1 MALFLLFVG
10 PCVSLAA
17 ISEMS
22 NVMLNGRPVRRSD
35 RPLFAASTPLEVCF
49 SLADYRYSGPHDE
62 QEYLLFMIVPQG
74 KTNAADLV
82 SLPLEQI
89 GLIDASGIAGPNNM
103 NLTRCHRMK
112 TPPHE
117 GTFVIYSFLIP
128 FLTPQKLVPPGST
141 DSTLAT
147 VPATDRSRV
156 LQHIQVNAAAKAPLA
171 TFVINQAVSEPTE
184 PSYSTYLR
192 VNGKAPVTESIKP
205 GLSAQPAI
213 ISWETSPVGPKFE
226 YRYRTYPDEVDWSP
240 WGTQRECKVS
250 FLPVGTH
257 SFQVEPKYADAN
269 GHERTLPVAY
279 YQFFLERPFVA
290 APTKGTNGGGTDHA
304 PPPSITYPASEALV
318 LAISK
323 FNAFQDLP
331 FVAEDA
337 SAMKTV
343 LTKRGFHVSAPPTV
357 VQRQAV
363 LETITNFLKGVV
375 PDSRVL
381 IYLSTHGFVDPD
393 VETRDYLATYDC
405 DPKIP
410 VATCILVQ
418 DLEST
423 ILGVLQKKNIRHFL
437 LLVDACASGMGVA
450 TKSYSFPEAGTLRPG
465 AHVITAG
472 TAEEEARA
480 SADGKMSVF
489 TKYLVEGL
497 DGKADTYQDG
507 VITVSEL
514 LTYVR
519 WNVAN
524 ETQSSQTPMLGRLS
538 GSGEMLFE
546 LAPSH

>member
-1 MALFLLFVG
+1 M
-10 PCVSLAA
+10 
-17 ISEMS
+17 
-22 NVMLNGRPVRRSD
+22 R
-35 RPLFAASTPLEVCF
+35 
-49 SLADYRYSGPHDE
+49 
-62 QEYLLFMIVPQG
+62 
-74 KTNAADLV
+74 
-82 SLPLEQI
+82 
-89 GLIDASGIAGPNNM
+89 
-103 NLTRCHRMK
+103 

-117 GTFVIYSFLIP
+117 GTYVIYSFLIP
-128 FLTPQKLVPPGST
+128 FLTPAKLVPSGST

-156 LQHIQVNAAAKAPLA
+156 LRHVEANAAAKSPLA
-171 TFVINQAVSEPTE
+171 TFVTGHPVNEPAE
-184 PSYSTYLR
+184 PAYLTYLR
-192 VNGKAPVTESIKP
+192 VNGNAPAPDAIKP

-213 ISWETSPVGPKFE
+213 LSWETSPAGPKFE
-226 YRYRTYPDEVDWSP
+226 YRFRIYPDELDWSP
-240 WGTQRECKVS
+240 WGTSRESKVS
-250 FLPVGTH
+250 FLPVGAH
-257 SFQVEPKYADAN
+257 SFQLEPRYVDAQ
-269 GHERTLPVAY
+269 GHERSLPVAY
-279 YQFFLERPFVA
+279 FQFFLEHPFVA
-290 APTKGTNGGGTDHA
+290 APSKGTGAGATAHA
-304 PPPSITYPASEALV
+304 PPPSIDYPASEALV

-323 FNAFQDLP
+323 FNGFQDLP
-331 FVAEDA
+331 FVTEDA
-337 SAMKTV
+337 KAMKEV

-363 LETITNFLKGVV
+363 LETITEFLKGVV

-381 IYLSTHGFVDPD
+381 IYISTHGFVDPD

-423 ILGVLQKKNIRHFL
+423 ILGVLQKKSIRHFL

-489 TKYLVEGL
+489 TKYLVDGL

-538 GSGEMLFE
+538 GSGEMVFQLPP
-546 LAPSH
+546 AH